1 MLLTVIAVATL
12 LVAVVGATFAY
23 FSLSVSGNATTTATV
38 NAAKMPIISI
48 ETTESSFGVSVTA
61 ADMAKPE
68 NNDKSMWGI
77 VNHSGEEN
85 KSSDNTVG
93 WWTDSAQNISIIKM
107 TSSNGSEDETYECP
121 ITITATL
128 DGTMKESLTAGDA
141 KLHLYGP
148 DESSVK
154 ITDISPKTLSASGES
169 YDLYDWKTNGKTIN
183 LTVQLTG
190 NETTGKEIKA
200 DLEFIN
206 KQTQQNDLAGKNLS
220 LKLTTASGG
229 ECKLVPAE

>member
-23 FSLSVSGNATTTATV
+23 FSLSVSGTASTTATV
-38 NAAKMPIISI
+38 NAAKTPLIKI
-48 ETTESSFGVSVTA
+48 ETTKSSFGVSVTA

-68 NNDKSMWGI
+68 NADKPMWGI
-77 VNHSGEEN
+77 VEHDSGDN

-93 WWTDSAQNISIIKM
+93 WWTDSAQKISIIKI
-107 TSSNGSEDETYECP
+107 TSSNGSEEETYECP
-121 ITITATL
+121 ITMTATL
-128 DGTMKESLTAGDA
+128 EGTMKDSLTAGDA

-154 ITDISPKTLSASGES
+154 ITDDSEQSLNVSGKE
-169 YDLYDWKTNGKTIN
+169 YDLSTWKTDGSGTIN
-183 LTVQLTG
+183 LKVQLNG
-190 NETTGKEIKA
+190 NETTGKEIQA

-220 LKLTTASGG
+220 LTLTTTGG
-229 ECKLVPAE
+229 ECKLVAAE